1 MNKLYYEGPNPT
13 VDLVILNHESKILLI
28 KRKST
33 AEACPSMWALPGGF
47 IDSLK
52 GENSTIKKFIE
63 GAETPEQAAKREVK
77 EETNLFLDDNINILQ
92 VGIYEGNNRDPRDN
106 EIGWSKSYAFFYN
119 IPENIFNEQKENI
132 RGLDDA
138 EDVDWKTIDEIKNM
152 KLAFDHSKII
162 NDSLELYFNKKN
174 KLKM

>member
-13 VDLVILNHESKILLI
+13 VDLVILNHENKILLI

-33 AEACPSMWALPGGF
+33 AEACPGMWALPGGF

-52 GENSTIKKFIE
+52 EADATVKKFIE

-77 EETNLFLDDNINILQ
+77 EETNLSLDDNISILP
-92 VGIYEGNNRDPRDN
+92 VGIYEGNNRDPRDTVF
-106 EIGWSKSYAFFYN
+106 GWSKSFAFFYS
-119 IPENIFNEQKENI
+119 ISEQIFNEQKENI

-138 EDVDWKTIDEIKNM
+138 EDVDWKTIEEINSM
-152 KLAFDHSKII
+152 QLAFDHGKII
-162 NDSLELYFNKKN
+162 SDSLNLYFNKKN
-174 KLKM
+174 KPKM

>member
-33 AEACPSMWALPGGF
+33 AEACPAMWALPGGF

-52 GENSTIKKFIE
+52 DDKNINKRFIE
-63 GAETPEQAAKREVK
+63 WAETPEQAAKREVK
-77 EETNLFLDDNINILQ
+77 EETNLSLDDNIIISP

-106 EIGWSKSYAFFYN
+106 SIGWSKSYAFFYS
-119 IPENIFNEQKENI
+119 IPEDIFENQKEQI

-138 EDVDWKTIDEIKNM
+138 EDVDWKTIDEIKSM
-152 KLAFDHSKII
+152 TLAFDHSKII
-162 NDSLELYFNKKN
+162 DDSLNLYFYKKN
-174 KLKM
+174 KLKP